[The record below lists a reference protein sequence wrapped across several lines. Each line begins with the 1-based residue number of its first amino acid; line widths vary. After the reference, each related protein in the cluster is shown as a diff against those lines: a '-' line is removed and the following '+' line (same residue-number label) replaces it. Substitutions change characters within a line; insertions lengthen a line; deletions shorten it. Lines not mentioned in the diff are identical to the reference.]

1 MKLSNSQVSD
11 LKGTTFVF
19 TFKIKTI
26 EGKRKVT
33 GLISGMCKK
42 HAKEEAV
49 KIINDLSKY
58 IRNVNSI
65 KLVNVQ
71 RIDCDF
77 LVVPK
82 EETDHNHGPKSMH
95 DFFESLKKANGS
107 FPGMIKDL
115 FKDAQDEIVRE
126 TPLRDTSYPK
136 DKQSETEEKK

>member
-1 MKLSNSQVSD
+1 MNLSNSQVGNIS
-11 LKGTTFVF
+11 GTTFVF

-42 HAKEEAV
+42 HAKEEAI

-58 IRNVNSI
+58 MEHVNSI
-65 KLVNVQ
+65 KIVNIQ

-82 EETDHNHGPKSMH
+82 EESKYNHGPKNIK
-95 DFFESLKKANGS
+95 DFFEDLKKANGS
-107 FPGMIKDL
+107 FQEMIENLLKYESE
-115 FKDAQDEIVRE
+115 K
-126 TPLRDTSYPK
+126 TLRDAVEDLKTTIK
-136 DKQSETEEKK
+136 EDKE